1 MLSTVVYPNVGLLG
15 KMAPSVVG
23 RKVRRRTLSSRRIE
37 KTEID
42 LMTNRS
48 GAVTFKGQ
56 PMTLVGP
63 EIKVGD
69 KAPHFKLVGNDL
81 ADIECRSFHGRVRVL
96 SVAPS
101 IDTPVCATQTRT
113 FNKEAAGLS
122 EDVVVL
128 SVSLD
133 LPFALKR
140 FCGAEGIERVITAS
154 DYKYRE
160 FGEAYGVLISD
171 LGLLTRAVFV
181 VSKEGKVLHAE
192 YVPEVTNEPDYAA
205 ALEAVKT
212 AV

>member
-1 MLSTVVYPNVGLLG
+1 
-15 KMAPSVVG
+15 
-23 RKVRRRTLSSRRIE
+23 
-37 KTEID
+37 
-42 LMTNRS
+42 MTKRS
-48 GAVTFKGQ
+48 GAVTFKGK
-56 PMTLVGP
+56 PMTLMGP
-63 EIKVGD
+63 EIRVGD
-69 KAPHFKLVGNDL
+69 EAPHFRLVGSDL
-81 ADIECRSFHGRVRVL
+81 ADVECKSFHGKVRVL

-113 FNKEAAGLS
+113 FNKETAGLS

-154 DYKYRE
+154 DYKYRD
-160 FGEAYGVLISD
+160 FGEAYGVLIGE

-181 VSKEGKVLHAE
+181 VNREGKVIHAE
-192 YVPEVTNEPDYAA
+192 YVAEVTSEPDYAA
-205 ALEAVKT
+205 ALKAVKA